1 MFRLLWMKIK
11 VIYKDHWSFWLTN
24 ISLLFVL
31 ATWFFYFYTKIAP
44 SPIASLHYNIYSGI
58 DFLGDWRWL
67 IYLPLIML
75 LLSIINFILA
85 ALIFTKKPIFSHLIL
100 TYILLS
106 NAMFFI
112 YYFYI
117 LNYNTNA

>member
-24 ISLLFVL
+24 SSILFVL
-31 ATWFFYFYTKIAP
+31 ATWFFYFFTKINP

-58 DFLGDWRWL
+58 DLLGDWHWL
-67 IYLPLIML
+67 VYLPLIL
-75 LLSIINFILA
+75 LFLSLANFIIATVVFTKRPAFSHFILA
-85 ALIFTKKPIFSHLIL
+85 
-100 TYILLS
+100 YILCS
-106 NAMFFI
+106 NAMFFT

-117 LNYNTNA
+117 LNYNLNA

>member
-11 VIYKDHWSFWLTN
+11 VISKDRWSFV
-24 ISLLFVL
+24 LLSASVLFIL
-31 ATWFFYFYTKIAP
+31 ATWFFYFYSRIIQ

-58 DFLGDWRWL
+58 DLLGNWL
-67 IYLPLIML
+67 WLLYLPIIILVF
-75 LLSIINFILA
+75 SIINFIIA
-85 ALIFTKKPIFSHLIL
+85 TIIFTKKPMFSHLIL
-100 TYILLS
+100 AYMLCS

-117 LNYNTNA
+117 LNYNLHA